1 MGLEPMGVEALTT
14 FTGAGMVPPT
24 ASILMVYSPS
34 ARQSVPPVLHGTF
47 VVPWVLN
54 ENRGSNAF
62 DVFGAIDGNVY
73 VFAVAP
79 AGPPPGSG
87 VKVLLGGTGLAPRFC
102 TMIGL

>member
-1 MGLEPMGVEALTT
+1 MALEPIEVEALTT
-14 FTGAGMVPPT
+14 FTWAAMVPPI

-34 ARQSVPPVLHGTF
+34 ARQSVPPVLQGTF

-62 DVFGAIDGNVY
+62 DVFGAMDGNVY

-87 VKVLLGGTGLAPRFC
+87 VKVILGVTALAPRFW
-102 TMIGL
+102 TMIG